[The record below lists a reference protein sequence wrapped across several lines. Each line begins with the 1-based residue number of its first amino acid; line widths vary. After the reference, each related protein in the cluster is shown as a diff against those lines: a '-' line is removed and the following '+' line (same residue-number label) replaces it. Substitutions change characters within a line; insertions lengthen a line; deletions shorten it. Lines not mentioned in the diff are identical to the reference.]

1 MFDDI
6 KKDYGTFEKKKF
18 FFFSFTGGLPNP
30 KGMLA
35 EKLPDWLLKYSE
47 KISALGAFA
56 GKTANHV
63 LVNEYKPGEGIM
75 VRRNAFPFNFL

>member
-1 MFDDI
+1 MYLFI
-6 KKDYGTFEKKKF
+6 IF
-18 FFFSFTGGLPNP
+18 FQGGLPNL

-35 EKLPDWLLKYSE
+35 EKLPDWLLKYTE

-75 VRRNAFPFNFL
+75 VKRESALDFNFL